1 MLAIGQ
7 ELLESC
13 LGMRD
18 GVRAGDADGIEA
30 EAVGL
35 RYERRLQIFRVQKSR
50 SA

>member
-7 ELLESC
+7 ELFEARA
-13 LGMRD
+13 GVRN

-35 RYERRLQIFRVQKSR
+35 RDERRLQIFRVQKSR